1 MNKLG
6 TSAADNKRYDELK
19 AIQHDAYHEAVP
31 SLIKALEIDSKN
43 IGVAKTLM
51 SIYSILSE
59 TAKFNDMKKIVE
71 ELEASEN

>member
-1 MNKLG
+1 
-6 TSAADNKRYDELK
+6 
-19 AIQHDAYHEAVP
+19 
-31 SLIKALEIDSKN
+31 
-43 IGVAKTLM
+43 M